1 VLEDAMVQAALE
13 RDEIELAAPR
23 SEVVSAGGSVLFRV
37 TRYTHVMPPAVAPGP
52 KPRLIDSLVYR
63 PGRDPLVF
71 FTQLERQYG
80 GVVQYRMA
88 GERIFLVSEPPYI
101 KDILV
106 THNRNFTKSRGLE
119 RTKRILGNGLLTS
132 EGAVHLRQRRLLQP
146 AFHRD
151 RIAGYGQT
159 MVGYADRMRSQWQD
173 GATVDVAREMNRLTL
188 SVVGKT
194 LFDADVE
201 SQAASVGEALTGV
214 METFWMMLLP
224 FADVIERL
232 PVPRLRRARM
242 ARARLDAMIYRMI
255 ADRRAG
261 GRDHGDLLSML
272 LTAQDEDD
280 GGVMTDQQVRDEAMT
295 IFLAGHETTANALTW
310 TWYLLSENSESAR
323 RLHDEVDRVLQG
335 CLPTVEDLPKLPF
348 IERVVTEAMRLYP
361 PAWLIGRRAI
371 AEYAF
376 GPYLVPA
383 RAILIMSPFIVQR
396 DERFYPNPERFDPD
410 RWTAEFKASLPPFA
424 YFPFG
429 GGPRRCI
436 GESFAWMELILIVA
450 TIAQRWDLRLVPG
463 HPVVPQPLITLR
475 AKHGM
480 RMTLAA
486 RA

>member
-1 VLEDAMVQAALE
+1 MPAA
-13 RDEIELAAPR
+13 
-23 SEVVSAGGSVLFRV
+23 
-37 TRYTHVMPPAVAPGP
+37 AVAPGP
-52 KPRLIDSLVYR
+52 KPTLLDSLIYR

-71 FTQLERQYG
+71 FTSLARQYG
-80 GVVQYRMA
+80 DVVQYRMA
-88 GERIFLVSEPPYI
+88 GERVFLVSDPQYI

-106 THNRNFTKSRGLE
+106 TQNRNFTKSRGLE
-119 RTKRILGNGLLTS
+119 RTRRILGNGLLTS
-132 EGAVHLRQRRLLQP
+132 EGAVHLRQRRLMQP

-151 RIAGYGQT
+151 RIAGYGAT
-159 MVGYADRMRSQWQD
+159 MVAYADRTRRDWRD
-173 GATVDVAREMNRLTL
+173 GTTLDVAREMNRLTL
-188 SVVGKT
+188 SIVGKT

-201 SQAASVGEALTGV
+201 SQAAAVGEALTGV
-214 METFWMMLLP
+214 MESFWMTLLP
-224 FADVIERL
+224 FADLIERL

-242 ARARLDAMIYRMI
+242 ARARLDAIIYRMI
-255 ADRRAG
+255 ADRRAS
-261 GRDHGDLLSML
+261 GRNHGDLLSML

-310 TWYLLSENSESAR
+310 TWYLVSENPEASR
-323 RLHDEVDRVLQG
+323 RLHEEVDGVLQG
-335 CLPTVEDLPKLPF
+335 RLPTVEDLPRLPYV
-348 IERVVTEAMRLYP
+348 ERVVTEAMRLYP

-376 GPYLVPA
+376 GPYVAPP

-396 DERFYPNPERFDPD
+396 DSRYYAGPERFDPD
-410 RWTAEFKASLPPFA
+410 RWTPARKAALPPFA

-450 TIAQRWDLRLVPG
+450 TIAQHWDLRLVPG

-480 RMTLAA
+480 RMTAGA
-486 RA
+486 RT